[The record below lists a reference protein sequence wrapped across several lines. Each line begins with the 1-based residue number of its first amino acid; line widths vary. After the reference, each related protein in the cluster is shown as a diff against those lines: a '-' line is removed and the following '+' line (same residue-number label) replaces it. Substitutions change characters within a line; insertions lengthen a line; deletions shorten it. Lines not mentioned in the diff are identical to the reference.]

1 MDKTAY
7 KIKVNRTTI
16 LNKEFQRLQNEIG
29 QGSDYHR
36 DFYVYANDGMD
47 MGKCHELAQMFKD
60 SSTDKVKV
68 FAECKESRAYPK
80 ERCIIDIHVKETKN

>member
-29 QGSDYHR
+29 QGSDYYR
-36 DFYVYANDGMD
+36 DFYVHKEDGMD
-47 MGKCHELAQMFKD
+47 MSKCNELAQMFRD
-60 SSTDKVKV
+60 ASTDKVKV
-68 FAECKESRAYPK
+68 NAACRESNHYSDRW
-80 ERCIIDIHVKETKN
+80 IIDIHVKETNN